1 MIQEKPNTAIV
12 VLTLHEDEYD
22 VRKLFKAGARGF
34 VLKKSAGTELT
45 KAVLAVHGGGKYADP
60 AMAQVLAMNSA
71 NEAQKAGP
79 GRVRAS
85 HVLMAREREFFGHI
99 AAAYTNK
106 EIAGMLGLSDRTVE
120 THRLNSMGKLV
131 PKNRAERVR
140 YAIREDLL
148 KAG

>member
-71 NEAQKAGP
+71 NEAKKRAQAASGP
-79 GRVRAS
+79 PMSSWPANAS
-85 HVLMAREREFFGHI
+85 FSDISRLLTSTRRSPECWAFPTERLRLI
-99 AAAYTNK
+99 A
-106 EIAGMLGLSDRTVE
+106 
-120 THRLNSMGKLV
+120 
-131 PKNRAERVR
+131 
-140 YAIREDLL
+140 
-148 KAG
+148 